1 MLPALVTL
9 FTNLLQTKKGVGE
22 KVQSMLLSLQPIRK
36 SPALGAIRDLYNHSF
51 NNVTLVFPSKVSQTP
66 YFHILYYVST
76 CIFLHICVVV
86 PELTCVLVCCLQDIP
101 KPSTTQGCLCSL
113 LDLLSS
119 DIKAFLVASGL
130 GCLEELLML

>member
-1 MLPALVTL
+1 MLPDLVTL

-22 KVQSMLLSLQPIRK
+22 KVQTMLLSLQPIRK

-86 PELTCVLVCCLQDIP
+86 PELTCVLVCLFAAYRIYQNP
-101 KPSTTQGCLCSL
+101 AL
-113 LDLLSS
+113 LR
-119 DIKAFLVASGL
+119 VASAAFWTSCRVISKL
-130 GCLEELLML
+130 F